1 MFGVRKMVA
10 ATHRESDTLVAIK
23 MISKS
28 SMIADDPG
36 SLIIER
42 QVLEMAGGSP
52 FCTRAYAAFQT
63 EGHLF
68 FVMDYLC
75 GGDLFKVI
83 YRHPAL
89 DISSIRILAAEM
101 ICGLQYL
108 HSRGVVHRDL
118 KPDNV
123 LLDSS
128 GHIRLADFG
137 LALTNMFGTRTET
150 EGTYV
155 YRAPELLCKNCHMR
169 KWIIINIR
177 EHPFFQGVD
186 WEEVE
191 KNSDDPKMF
200 GVRKGHLFFVM
211 DYLCGGDLF
220 KVIYRHPALDIRI
233 LAAEMLCG
241 LQYLHSRGVVHRDL
255 KPDNVLL
262 DSRGHIRLA
271 DFGLALTNMFGTRT
285 ETEAAGTYV
294 YRAPES
300 LRIMAQHKIEF
311 ESFMDQQEA
320 ISAEEQRLFD
330 GFNFLCDK
338 WSLSLINM
346 QPKHTYNIF
355 GSSWGSVTLCPQ
367 VGDMTS
373 NPPTNNVVL
382 CFPEG
387 VYRIHPLVEALYTFL
402 MLMMLYIRQ
411 ITSPLESYSL
421 RQPFSFTHFMIMT
434 TKTRQWMQYVMMSRN
449 IQKMLIL
456 TSWTYYANYCAKTAT
471 CANGSLST

>member
-1 MFGVRKMVA
+1 MFGVRK
-10 ATHRESDTLVAIK
+10 
-23 MISKS
+23 
-28 SMIADDPG
+28 
-36 SLIIER
+36 
-42 QVLEMAGGSP
+42 
-52 FCTRAYAAFQT
+52 
-63 EGHLF
+63 GHLF

-200 GVRKGHLFFVM
+200 GVRKMVAATHRESDTLVAIKMISKSSMIADDPGSLIIERQVLEMAGGSPFCTRAYAAFQTEGHLFFVM